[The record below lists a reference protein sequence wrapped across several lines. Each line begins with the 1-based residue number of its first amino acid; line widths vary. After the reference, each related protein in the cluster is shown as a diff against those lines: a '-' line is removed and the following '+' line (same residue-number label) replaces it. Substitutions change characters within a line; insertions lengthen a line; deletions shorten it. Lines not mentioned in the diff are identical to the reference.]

1 MFRFSGYEGLGFTR
15 VFRGNRMAAQAQ
27 GWAEGVC
34 RYWLLH
40 RLCIGA
46 KSFFSTWVGLRDIWI
61 FSLVGFIGPLYTNM
75 FQRVN
80 QATLQMQEHKS
91 VLIYIRETALRPCIF
106 PDACHLKCALFPSR
120 GTETISVEAFRR
132 IASLREAGDIASC
145 PDVTK
150 SGSLI

>member
-1 MFRFSGYEGLGFTR
+1 
-15 VFRGNRMAAQAQ
+15 MAAQAQ
-27 GWAEGVC
+27 VWAEGVC

-40 RLCIGA
+40 RLCISA
-46 KSFFSTWVGLRDIWI
+46 KTFFSTWVGLRDIWI
-61 FSLVGFIGPLYTNM
+61 FSLVGFIGPLYTNL
-75 FQRVN
+75 FQRPPEVN
-80 QATLQMQEHKS
+80 QATLQSVQRPVLLGVQMQEHKS